1 MLDHEP
7 SVAPLKRAAVALH
20 CLDAGIFVELGG
32 GVPADVGGCGFTAL
46 YWLLFILAGWAVIRW
61 ADLAQDNLPA
71 VEAPPLSSRCEWF

>member
-7 SVAPLKRAAVALH
+7 SVAPLQHLH
-20 CLDAGIFVELGG
+20 FDAGIFVELGG